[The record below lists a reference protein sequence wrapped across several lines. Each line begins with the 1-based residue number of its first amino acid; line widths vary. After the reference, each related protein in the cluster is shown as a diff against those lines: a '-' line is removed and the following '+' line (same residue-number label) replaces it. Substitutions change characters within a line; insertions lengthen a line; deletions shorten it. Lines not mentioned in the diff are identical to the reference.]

1 MDPIPEN
8 LFGDRIQSSV
18 FYSLD
23 GNQALVPNSLWI
35 IDITAPLL
43 LLSKNKSESWTL
55 IWNKI
60 RFNLHYV
67 EIYLDHD
74 VLFKSLIFWELFALS
89 FR

>member
-23 GNQALVPNSLWI
+23 GIQALVPNSLWI
-35 IDITAPLL
+35 IDRI
-43 LLSKNKSESWTL
+43 
-55 IWNKI
+55 I
-60 RFNLHYV
+60 V

-74 VLFKSLIFWELFALS
+74 VLFKSLIF
-89 FR
+89 

>member
-23 GNQALVPNSLWI
+23 GIQALVPNSLWI
-35 IDITAPLL
+35 IDRI
-43 LLSKNKSESWTL
+43 
-55 IWNKI
+55 I
-60 RFNLHYV
+60 V